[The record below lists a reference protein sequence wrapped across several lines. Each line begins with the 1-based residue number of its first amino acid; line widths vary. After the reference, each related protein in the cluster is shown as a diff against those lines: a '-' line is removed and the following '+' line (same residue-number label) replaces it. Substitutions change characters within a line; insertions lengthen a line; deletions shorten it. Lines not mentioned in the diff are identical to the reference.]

1 MEQFLRTY
9 YTNLNPN
16 ATEAEILAFLQSQGF
31 GNTTVAEGITAITPM
46 PIQTGGD
53 GDGAFGGDI
62 GTTAGTPTGTVVIN
76 QQFLPR
82 ALPSEVARQRFL
94 GFNASEVLVYGP
106 VLKDRAAAVT
116 LLATLPPASPA

>member
-1 MEQFLRTY
+1 MESIRHTLFIRGLWVFA
-9 YTNLNPN
+9 LLV
-16 ATEAEILAFLQSQGF
+16 LAAGCS
-31 GNTTVAEGITAITPM
+31 
-46 PIQTGGD
+46 TGGD

-94 GFNASEVLVYGP
+94 GFNASDVLVYGP

-116 LLATLPPASPA
+116 LQDVPVTVTSLQM